1 MLFAGIPTDSSKR
14 ENNIIMPYT
23 RFATL
28 AFAIL
33 VFASLSVPFATAT
46 TYTTTPI
53 ADGSIGSLPTWPNS
67 DGQQPL
73 CWNNEGGWYDTMVG
87 QIGPLDSN
95 WYDKNGVGYGMD
107 LRCFQRYDVSA
118 LAGIPNLRVDSISLT
133 VYSIGSNYD
142 PFWSQN
148 NNQVTL
154 HPEIHPISRA
164 NGDWVEG
171 AGDPV
176 YLGDGVTP
184 VDGATCWNAKDTA
197 STYYDAHGVRHYT
210 ASAREP
216 WAGSPGLH
224 TPDVDY
230 DSTLTAK
237 RTLTKSDLDP
247 PPGQTV
253 KPITFNFTGT
263 SAQMTDLI
271 DSWLDDYANNRPNPG
286 LVFMNIVEN
295 DDFADLNQ
303 RLQFYSKHS
312 LHGPGDPDGGVFHPE
327 WLPKLTINYSVVPEP
342 STIVLLACGLI
353 SLAVFAR
360 RKSQ

>member
-1 MLFAGIPTDSSKR
+1 MFC
-14 ENNIIMPYT
+14 T
-23 RFATL
+23 RLATL
-28 AFAIL
+28 AFVIL
-33 VFASLSVPFATAT
+33 MFASLLMPFASAA

-95 WYDKNGVGYGMD
+95 WYDQYGVGYGMD
-107 LRCFQRYDVSA
+107 LRCFQRYDVSS
-118 LAGIPNLRVDSISLT
+118 LAGIPNLRVDSMSLT

-142 PFWSQN
+142 ASFWSRN

-154 HPEIHPISRA
+154 HPEIHPILPA
-164 NGDWVEG
+164 NGNWVEG
-171 AGDPV
+171 AGDPQ

-184 VDGATCWNAKDTA
+184 VNGATCWNAKNTA
-197 STYYDAHGVRHYT
+197 VTYYDDHGVRHYT

-230 DSTLTAK
+230 DSTLMAK

-263 SAQMTDLI
+263 SAQMTALI

-295 DDFADLNQ
+295 DDYADLNQ

-342 STIVLLACGLI
+342 GTSALLACGAFG
-353 SLAVFAR
+353 LAIFVW
-360 RKSQ
+360 RKTRSDR